1 LNPSTVQFLD
11 VDEAAT
17 DSVTVTATD
26 GMTKSVIIDIIGD
39 NDSLTITSDAEY
51 SGIEDDDQITGTV
64 VALDP
69 EGREGIVIAY
79 ALDDSSTSGTVS
91 INEETGAW
99 SYQPNSNFFG
109 TDTFIASAT
118 DDLDVTTQQ
127 TITITVSAV
136 NDAPVLDSIGSIS
149 TQEDTTKTH
158 TLGATDIEDL
168 DSTLTYSAVS
178 SKTEVS
184 ASVNGTQ
191 LILIPQLNWYGTAN
205 ITVTVTDSDGGE
217 DEEIFLLTV
226 NSVND
231 DPNISNPGTQEF
243 TEKDIH
249 PVVLTISDVET
260 ANPAIQVSTSDNGLE
275 ATVDGST
282 LNLTSDGWY
291 GDATVTVTIT
301 DDDQATDAVTF
312 NVTVN
317 PFNVE
322 PPVHTVPGEQQID
335 TSKPYV
341 FSIATENSIQV
352 DDLDSEQITMTLE
365 VQYGILKLQQ
375 TTGLEFKGGT
385 ADQTSKITIFGN
397 LGDINAALDGMA
409 YCSTTGYVGGDTIV
423 LHSVDNGE
431 LVDDDTV
438 PLTVEVV
445 VVPGQP
451 NLQVSTLIQ
460 PGKTMT
466 NINVTQ
472 FDTEKIQKAEIM
484 GEGDNLEIAIQAIG
498 KQDGSSDHS
507 TVDVEI
513 FYDDGTSEIV
523 TVPVVIYHAKLAVTQ
538 EVAGIAQLN
547 RSTGLY
553 EQIVEVENTT
563 PYTMEAIR
571 IHVEGLNENVTLQST
586 TGTGDDG
593 TPYVQYDVPMT
604 PG

>member
-1 LNPSTVQFLD
+1 
-11 VDEAAT
+11 
-17 DSVTVTATD
+17 
-26 GMTKSVIIDIIGD
+26 
-39 NDSLTITSDAEY
+39 
-51 SGIEDDDQITGTV
+51 
-64 VALDP
+64 
-69 EGREGIVIAY
+69 
-79 ALDDSSTSGTVS
+79 
-91 INEETGAW
+91 
-99 SYQPNSNFFG
+99 
-109 TDTFIASAT
+109 
-118 DDLDVTTQQ
+118 
-127 TITITVSAV
+127 
-136 NDAPVLDSIGSIS
+136 
-149 TQEDTTKTH
+149 
-158 TLGATDIEDL
+158 
-168 DSTLTYSAVS
+168 
-178 SKTEVS
+178 
-184 ASVNGTQ
+184 VNGTQ

-523 TVPVVIYHAKLAVTQ
+523 TVPVVIYHAQLAVTQ

-604 PG
+604 PGEKQNFLIEFRSKTRRWDAATSIILELLPEAEEEPIIGELREVDMEVQIGSDSSFYLNFLTEEGTTYYIQYAEQITGLWKTSNITLKGSGQRQVWVDDGPPKTNTHPSEATSRFYRIIIPVENE